1 MAYWLFKQ
9 EPSCYSFS
17 DLERDG
23 ETDWDGVANA
33 LALKYLRQV
42 KQGDEVF
49 FYHTGQ
55 EKAVVGIMKAVTDA
69 VADQATKAVT
79 VQVQAVKRL
88 QKPVSLSMIK
98 QDASLKDFELTRLP
112 RLSIIP
118 VTSSQWRRILAKSR

>member
-23 ETDWDGVANA
+23 ETVWDGVANA